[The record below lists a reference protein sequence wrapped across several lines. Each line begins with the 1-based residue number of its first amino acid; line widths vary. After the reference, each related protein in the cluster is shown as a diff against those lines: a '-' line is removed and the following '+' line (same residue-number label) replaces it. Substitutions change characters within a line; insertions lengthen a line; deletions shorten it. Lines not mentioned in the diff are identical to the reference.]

1 MAQDPRT
8 LVGQAVRARRKKL
21 GLSQEGLAERAG
33 LHWTYVGGVERG
45 ERNVSLINLCRIATG
60 LELRASDLLKA
71 IPHGW
76 IDRR

>member
-71 IPHGW
+71 IPLGW
-76 IDRR
+76 VRRR